1 MVNRG
6 RRGQSGRGRGSSPR
20 STSRPP
26 STREYPRTAR
36 VNELLREIL
45 AEELE
50 RIGDPRLE
58 WVSITGV
65 TVNQELSNAT
75 VFFSGL
81 DGVDGDPLALEAL
94 SERRVRLQAAIG
106 RQARLRRTPEL
117 HFQPDPG
124 VRAGWRVEEI
134 LREIGPFED
143 TDEADEPD
151 EADVAGTVGEAGGAD
166 IERFEGRD
174 GTASGT
180 TD

>member
-1 MVNRG
+1 
-6 RRGQSGRGRGSSPR
+6 
-20 STSRPP
+20 
-26 STREYPRTAR
+26 

-75 VFFSGL
+75 VFFSAL

-94 SERRVRLQAAIG
+94 AERRVRLQAAIG

-134 LREIGPFED
+134 LRDIGPFED
-143 TDEADEPD
+143 AGDPEDEHA
-151 EADVAGTVGEAGGAD
+151 
-166 IERFEGRD
+166 EGRD
-174 GTASGT
+174 GTAAGP